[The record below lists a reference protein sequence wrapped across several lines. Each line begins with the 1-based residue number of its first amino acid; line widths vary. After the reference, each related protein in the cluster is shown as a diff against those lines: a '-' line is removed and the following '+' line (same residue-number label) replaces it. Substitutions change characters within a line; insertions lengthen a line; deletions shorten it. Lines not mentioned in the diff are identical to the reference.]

1 MKGIAGE
8 DNKPFKI
15 GQASEYAN
23 QQSENVVVG
32 AKPFS
37 SEDLI
42 TQAFGKKIDFSR
54 YGILPVLL
62 VIENKR
68 DKALD
73 LQSLEVSLVATDGR
87 HATAVAPEDL
97 PSLAVA
103 GHRPSQNP
111 VHSPVPLPKK
121 KNPLSASEISTRAFA
136 AKMLPPGDSASGFVY
151 FEARPESGDKIYL
164 NGMKD
169 ARSAHELLYFEFP
182 LEKEH

>member
-1 MKGIAGE
+1 MKAPAGA
-8 DNKPFKI
+8 DIKPFKI

-23 QQSENVVVG
+23 QQSENVIVG
-32 AKPFS
+32 AKPFG

-42 TQAFGKKIDFSR
+42 TQAFGKKIDFPR
-54 YGILPVLL
+54 YGVLPVLL

-73 LQSLEVSLVATDGR
+73 LQSLEVNLVAADGR
-87 HATAVAPEDL
+87 RTTAVAPEDL
-97 PSLAVA
+97 PFLAVA
-103 GHRPSQNP
+103 GHHPSQNP

-121 KNPLSASEISTRAFA
+121 KNPLNASEISTRAFA

-169 ARSAHELLYFEFP
+169 ARSAQELLYFEFP
-182 LEKEH
+182 LEREH